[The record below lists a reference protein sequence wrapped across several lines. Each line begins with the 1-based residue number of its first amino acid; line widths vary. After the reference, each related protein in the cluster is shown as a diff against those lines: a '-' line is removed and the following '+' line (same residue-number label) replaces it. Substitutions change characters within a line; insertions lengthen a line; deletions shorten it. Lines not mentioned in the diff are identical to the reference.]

1 MTATDTRQT
10 SSAAP
15 TRTKQ
20 QDTRYGNSDLWP
32 PISIRNAMAEAN
44 MTVTAVIC
52 AVVSQMDDVA
62 TAALSRLRAGGRLFH
77 VGAGTSGRVGLQDGA
92 NRPGLR
98 LLWT

>member
-1 MTATDTRQT
+1 
-10 SSAAP
+10 
-15 TRTKQ
+15 
-20 QDTRYGNSDLWP
+20 
-32 PISIRNAMAEAN
+32 MAEAN